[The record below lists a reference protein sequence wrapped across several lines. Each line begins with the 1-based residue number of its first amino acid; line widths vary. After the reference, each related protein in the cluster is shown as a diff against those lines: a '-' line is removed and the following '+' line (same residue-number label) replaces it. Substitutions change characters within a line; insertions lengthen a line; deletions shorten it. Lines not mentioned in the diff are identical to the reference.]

1 MTVKAIL
8 SHKGSDV
15 ITIDPAADLA
25 AAARVLIERDIGAL
39 VVTGVDNRV
48 VGILSERHIV
58 RAIAERGAKAL
69 DVPIAEVMT
78 RKVVT
83 CGIDETVIEIMA
95 VMTAGKFRYIPVVE
109 QGRLD
114 GIVSIGDVVKWR
126 LNDMK
131 QESAGLREYIAT
143 ACVGPTTK
151 STMSESNY
159 VHHRQGCGVPDP
171 PQTTRMTEY
180 QREHPTPRRGPAE
193 GSSHASHPADG
204 R

>member
-15 ITIDPAADLA
+15 ITIEPTADLA
-25 AAARVLIERDIGAL
+25 AAARVLVERNIGAL
-39 VVTGVDNRV
+39 VVTGVDNCV

-109 QGRLD
+109 HGRLD

-131 QESAGLREYIAT
+131 QESAALHEYIAT
-143 ACVGPTTK
+143 A
-151 STMSESNY
+151 
-159 VHHRQGCGVPDP
+159 
-171 PQTTRMTEY
+171 
-180 QREHPTPRRGPAE
+180 
-193 GSSHASHPADG
+193 
-204 R
+204 

>member
-1 MTVKAIL
+1 
-8 SHKGSDV
+8 
-15 ITIDPAADLA
+15 
-25 AAARVLIERDIGAL
+25 VLVERNIGAL
-39 VVTGVDNRV
+39 VVTGVDNCV

-131 QESAGLREYIAT
+131 QESVALREYIAT
-143 ACVGPTTK
+143 A
-151 STMSESNY
+151 
-159 VHHRQGCGVPDP
+159 
-171 PQTTRMTEY
+171 
-180 QREHPTPRRGPAE
+180 
-193 GSSHASHPADG
+193 
-204 R
+204 